1 MKKWLAY
8 WCSEGFEYI
17 GEISQ
22 YEHWDKEILFDIL
35 RNQKPKPNPLDG
47 MINNMRMRALFNN
60 QRNYEIYAFT
70 STDDLELPDLKTW
83 SDEDP
88 KSFVNWIRG
97 NGIKI
102 YSDRASVCT
111 KVIV

>member
-1 MKKWLAY
+1 
-8 WCSEGFEYI
+8 
-17 GEISQ
+17 
-22 YEHWDKEILFDIL
+22 
-35 RNQKPKPNPLDG
+35 
-47 MINNMRMRALFNN
+47 
-60 QRNYEIYAFT
+60 
-70 STDDLELPDLKTW
+70 LKTW

-88 KSFVNWIRG
+88 QSFVNWIRG